1 MSASLAHVPA
11 GFSVYDEPSPFMSAR
26 LLIVVAVIGAHILM
40 LWALQSGLM
49 RRMVET
55 IVPVQVLAD
64 FVQLPQPEA
73 APAPP
78 PPPAR
83 PEPPRPR
90 PVTPTAPAPA
100 PIPQPQPLPVI
111 EAAPTAAI
119 EVTSPVIPDP
129 VPAAAATGSSAS
141 TSEVMPGTAP
151 AALLPLVLPSSS
163 AAYLNNPPPAY
174 PPLSRRL
181 GEQGR
186 VVVRAYIDV
195 DGTAARAEIRSSSG
209 YDRLD
214 QAALQTVLRWRY
226 VPGKR
231 GGVPEAMWFNI
242 PISFVLE

>member
-1 MSASLAHVPA
+1 
-11 GFSVYDEPSPFMSAR
+11 MSAR
-26 LLIVVAVIGAHILM
+26 LLIVVAVIGAHILG
-40 LWALQSGLM
+40 LWALQSGLL
-49 RRMVET
+49 RRVVET

-64 FVQLPQPEA
+64 FVQLPQPQVE
-73 APAPP
+73 PAPP
-78 PPPAR
+78 PPAAR

-90 PVTPTAPAPA
+90 PATPRAPAPA
-100 PIPQPQPLPVI
+100 PAPEPLPVA
-111 EAAPTAAI
+111 EAAPTAAL
-119 EVTSPVIPDP
+119 EVAAPDKLE
-129 VPAAAATGSSAS
+129 PAPTAATATAPNSNG
-141 TSEVMPGTAP
+141 VPGAAP
-151 AALLPLVLPSSS
+151 AAPAPVVLPSSS

-195 DGTAARAEIRSSSG
+195 DGTATRAEIRSSSG